1 MEQSKLNSLV
11 ELLLKSDCKEL
22 YVEGD
27 FERVKIVRSYDD
39 DKSVKPAISKVKIEN
54 EEKSVKTETNSIKS
68 TMVGVFHFSNN
79 YSVGDKIVVG
89 EKIGYVESLKIKT
102 DVVSDFSGKVARIAA
117 KEGETVEYGQPIVI
131 LG

>member
-27 FERVKIVRSYDD
+27 FEHVKIVRSYDNE
-39 DKSVKPAISKVKIEN
+39 KTVKPAISKVKIET

-102 DVVSDFSGKVARIAA
+102 DVVSDFSGKVARITA
-117 KEGETVEYGQPIVI
+117 KEGETVEYGQPILV